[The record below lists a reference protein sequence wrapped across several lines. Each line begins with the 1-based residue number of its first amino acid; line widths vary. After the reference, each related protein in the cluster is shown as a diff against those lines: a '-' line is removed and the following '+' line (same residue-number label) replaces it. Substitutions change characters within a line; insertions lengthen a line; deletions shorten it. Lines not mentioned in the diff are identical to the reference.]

1 MSAPGRFRI
10 PLYPRTRRQFAALA
24 LRVGALLG
32 LLGFAG
38 CLMTSMPSRSF
49 RGVLPP
55 ADATVTAA
63 SQRLRADVKVLAS
76 DIGERNT
83 MHPAA
88 LERAAK
94 HVEASFVAAGYAPAR
109 ETFRAVGEVVANVV
123 VERRGTSRP
132 DEIVLVGAHYDSA
145 PGTPGADDNAS
156 GTAVLLEL
164 ARVFSARAS
173 GRTIRFVAFVNE
185 EPPFFQT
192 EEMGSL
198 VHARAARARGDRIV
212 AMLALETMG
221 FYRDEAGSQ
230 HYPGP
235 IALAYPSRGDFI
247 AFVSD
252 LGSRSLTRDV
262 VRAFRAHASFPSEG
276 AALPGILPG
285 VDWSDHWSF
294 SKVGYPAVM
303 VTDTAPFRLPHY
315 HQPSDRADVIDYE
328 RLARVERGLVDVVD
342 ELAR

>member
-1 MSAPGRFRI
+1 MSAPGRLRVQ
-10 PLYPRTRRQFAALA
+10 LYPRTRREVGKLT

-55 ADATVTAA
+55 ADASLTAA
-63 SQRLRADVKVLAS
+63 SQRLRADVRTLAT

-83 MHPAA
+83 MYPAA

-94 HVEASFVAAGYAPAR
+94 LVESSLLAAGYAPVR
-109 ETFRAVGEVVANVV
+109 ETFRAVGEPVSNVV

-132 DEIVLVGAHYDSA
+132 EEIVLVGAHYDSA

-164 ARVFSARAS
+164 ARVFSARAK

-185 EPPFFQT
+185 EPPYFQT

-262 VRAFRAHASFPSEG
+262 VGAFRAHASFPSEG